1 MDQQTFSTLCEYFN
15 MVHGI
20 TIRTIELFTDQDLDF
35 RPKPDMRTPREL
47 IFHVYSQEKVL
58 AEAVQQGRFT
68 AESAS
73 RSNPEEQA
81 GAAELRTLVTVDD
94 LRTYAH
100 ACHQI
105 AQNIFSLISE
115 SQLNHPIESP
125 FGTYPAW
132 RYFAFAYDEHW
143 HHRGQI
149 YTYLRLLGKQPPML
163 YDY

>member
-1 MDQQTFSTLCEYFN
+1 MDQTTFSTMREYFN
-15 MVHGI
+15 MVHSI
-20 TIRTIELFTDQDLDF
+20 TMKAIDAFIDGDLDF

-47 IFHVYSQEKVL
+47 LFHVYSQEKIL
-58 AEAVQQGRFT
+58 AEAARQGRFT
-68 AESAS
+68 AEAAS
-73 RSNPEEQA
+73 RSSPEERA
-81 GAAELRTLVTVDD
+81 SAAELQALVTVDD
-94 LRTYAH
+94 LRAYAQ
-100 ACHQI
+100 ACHQT
-105 AQNIFSLISE
+105 AQNIFSLMSE
-115 SQLNHPIESP
+115 AQLNHPIESP